1 MPKTRS
7 RRRIGGAK
15 RIPLRKRIDVTRSE
29 FNAVIA
35 LLNERG
41 EILDDLRR
49 TQDIQFQRIAQLQA
63 ELDVI
68 ARAWKK
74 FRRGAP

>member
-1 MPKTRS
+1 MPKNPN
-7 RRRIGGAK
+7 RRRVGEAK
-15 RIPLRKRIDVTRSE
+15 RISLRKRMDVTRSE
-29 FNAVIA
+29 FNEVIA

-41 EILDDLRR
+41 EILNDLRR
-49 TQDIQFQRIAQLQA
+49 NQDIQFQRIAQLQA

-74 FRRGAP
+74 FQRGVQ

>member
-1 MPKTRS
+1 MPKKRS
-7 RRRIGGAK
+7 RRRVGEAK
-15 RIPLRKRIDVTRSE
+15 RIPLRKRMDVTRSE

-35 LLNERG
+35 LLNERS
-41 EILDDLRR
+41 EIVNDLRR
-49 TQDIQFQRIAQLQA
+49 NQDIQFQRIAQLQA

-74 FRRGAP
+74 FQRGAQ

>member
-1 MPKTRS
+1 M
-7 RRRIGGAK
+7 
-15 RIPLRKRIDVTRSE
+15 DVTRSE

-35 LLNERG
+35 LLNERS
-41 EILDDLRR
+41 EIVNDLRR
-49 TQDIQFQRIAQLQA
+49 NQDIQFQRIAQLQA

-74 FRRGAP
+74 FQRGAQ

>member
-1 MPKTRS
+1 MSKKPGH
-7 RRRIGGAK
+7 RRVREAK
-15 RIPLRKRIDVTRSE
+15 RIPLRKRMDVTRAE
-29 FNAVIA
+29 FNDVVA

-41 EILDDLRR
+41 EILNDLRR
-49 TQDIQFQRIAQLQA
+49 NQEIQFERIAQLQA

-74 FRRGAP
+74 SQRGAP

>member
-1 MPKTRS
+1 MPKKRS
-7 RRRIGGAK
+7 RRRVGEAK
-15 RIPLRKRIDVTRSE
+15 RIPLRKRMDVTRSE

-35 LLNERG
+35 RLNERS
-41 EILDDLRR
+41 EIVNDLRR
-49 TQDIQFQRIAQLQA
+49 NQDIQFQRIAQLQA

-74 FRRGAP
+74 FQRGAQ

>member
-1 MPKTRS
+1 MPKKRT
-7 RRRIGGAK
+7 RRRVGEAK
-15 RIPLRKRIDVTRSE
+15 RIPLRKRMDVTRSE

-35 LLNERG
+35 LLNERS
-41 EILDDLRR
+41 EIVNDLRR
-49 TQDIQFQRIAQLQA
+49 NQDIQFQRIAQLQA

-74 FRRGAP
+74 FQRGAQ

>member
-1 MPKTRS
+1 MPKKRS
-7 RRRIGGAK
+7 RRRVGEAK
-15 RIPLRKRIDVTRSE
+15 RIPLRRRIDVTRSE

-35 LLNERG
+35 LLNERS
-41 EILDDLRR
+41 EIVNDLRR
-49 TQDIQFQRIAQLQA
+49 NQDIQFQRIAQLQA

-74 FRRGAP
+74 FQRGAQ